1 MRGLAWICIASCLLL
16 IALASWLWILK
27 PENGTSSSTK
37 ASVQET
43 PQVKLQDIHLVEMD
57 GNRRMWEADADQI
70 EVFEEKKMTRI
81 SKLQKQ
87 IRMILY
93 MDDDVL
99 TCYTDEA
106 EINDET
112 KRIDLLGNLTAQS
125 QQGTTLKTD
134 FVQWFPQERKLR
146 TDKPVTVTRQGL
158 LVQGLGMEADLAL
171 EDVKILSN
179 IISSFQASDQ
189 QLSPG
194 GLRKDH

>member
-1 MRGLAWICIASCLLL
+1 
-16 IALASWLWILK
+16 
-27 PENGTSSSTK
+27 
-37 ASVQET
+37 
-43 PQVKLQDIHLVEMD
+43 
-57 GNRRMWEADADQI
+57 MWEADADQI

-125 QQGTTLKTD
+125 QQGITMKTD

-146 TDKPVTVTRQGL
+146 TNKPVTVIRQGL
-158 LVQGLGMEADLAL
+158 LIQGLGMEADLAL
-171 EDVKILSN
+171 EEVKILSN
-179 IISSFQASDQ
+179 IFSSFQESDQ
-189 QLSPG
+189 QFSPG
-194 GLRKDH
+194 GLRKSH